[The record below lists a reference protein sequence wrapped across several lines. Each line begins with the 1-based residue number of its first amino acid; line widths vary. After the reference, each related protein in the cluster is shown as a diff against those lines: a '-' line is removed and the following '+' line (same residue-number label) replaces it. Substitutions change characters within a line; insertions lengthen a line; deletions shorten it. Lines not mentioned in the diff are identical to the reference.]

1 MKRLAI
7 LSLSLLLLLVLIPG
21 CAAVKTPPAATTPAA
36 TAPAGT
42 VSTSSTTPVN
52 SATVATAPVPF
63 AVTSAT
69 AVVDPTNFTGSCPS
83 PFTFTATI
91 VANGPGTVTYI
102 WESLNSSGYYDKSNV
117 QSIIFD
123 AAGTKTATLH
133 WDLKASDSGQHRV
146 HILTPNDLMSVPV
159 YYELNCGGGLL
170 VTGLVVGVDKFP
182 YTGPCPKTINFWGT
196 ISTNGPGTVIYRW
209 ERSDGSAT
217 TPETLTYTAAGSKTV
232 TNTWILGEGTAW
244 QRLHVLPP
252 DEMTSSQVDFTLTCD
267 K

>member
-1 MKRLAI
+1 MKRLVF
-7 LSLSLLLLLVLIPG
+7 LSLSLLTLLILIPG
-21 CAAVKTPPAATTPAA
+21 CAAVQTPPAA
-36 TAPAGT
+36 TAPAAST
-42 VSTSSTTPVN
+42 VPASSATTVKSTSIP
-52 SATVATAPVPF
+52 AAKF
-63 AVTSAT
+63 AVTSAI

-133 WDLKASDSGQHRV
+133 WDLKASDTGQHRV
-146 HILTPNDLMSVPV
+146 HILTPNDLLAVPV

-196 ISTNGPGTVIYRW
+196 ITTKGPGTVTYRW

-232 TNTWILGEGTAW
+232 TNTWIRSEGTAW
-244 QRLHVLPP
+244 QRLHILPP
-252 DEMTSSQVDFTLTCD
+252 DDILSSQVDFTLTCD
-267 K
+267 